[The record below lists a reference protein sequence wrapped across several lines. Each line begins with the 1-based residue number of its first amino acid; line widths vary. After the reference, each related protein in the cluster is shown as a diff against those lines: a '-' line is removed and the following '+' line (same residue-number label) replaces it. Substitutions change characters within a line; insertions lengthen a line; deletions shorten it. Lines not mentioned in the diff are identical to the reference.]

1 MKNNI
6 CSGSLPLVVEQCVTK
21 VLSECKENEK
31 DLQALSFETIHMQV
45 SDQIELERA
54 CQPAPLYAV
63 TCVTCLEVGQA
74 IQELQN
80 KKNYRDNNKGR
91 KMTIA
96 QIMKMTNLQ

>member
-1 MKNNI
+1 MKGSLISAMKNNI

-21 VLSECKENEK
+21 VLSEYKENEK

-54 CQPAPLYAV
+54 CHPAPLYAV

-74 IQELQN
+74 I
-80 KKNYRDNNKGR
+80 
-91 KMTIA
+91 
-96 QIMKMTNLQ
+96 